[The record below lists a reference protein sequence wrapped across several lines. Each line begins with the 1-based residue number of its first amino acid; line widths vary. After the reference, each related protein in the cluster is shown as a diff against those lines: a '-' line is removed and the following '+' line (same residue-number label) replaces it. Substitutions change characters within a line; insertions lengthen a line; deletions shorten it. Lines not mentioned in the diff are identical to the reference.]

1 MLNIRSFRFS
11 ISLDSLI
18 PILWSKPDLLSCCQS
33 YLLGLLFAWVAK
45 LTALF
50 IHRFS
55 GYGQNTQIIESDVSA
70 LRNYLHV
77 PNNIVEN
84 KFNLKVAF
92 QSDSAG
98 NSTIDSID
106 HSKRVTELLNL
117 PAGIKVVNELW
128 NIAPTSLDYAG
139 RVDYLAAIE
148 KQSGWFNVWMQS
160 AIVAVAGQEPSR
172 ADSMYSGVDSSERE
186 EIATALRMSG
196 STAQGKI
203 DVARTLTQHLPGA
216 TAALAVGD
224 ISPAHANVIARESAQ
239 LIRQGVAPEVLKL
252 IEDEAIA
259 HAEFHTP
266 AQVANKVRSSI
277 ALFAPE
283 QFEAAAVEE
292 KSARKVSCYP
302 NANGMATI
310 VAFLPAADAQ
320 TIMMAIDRL
329 ANKTNGVAKERLRA
343 HQAKSGFKLRKN
355 REAEPIASE
364 NNENNENE
372 GRFNLSDF
380 SADLM
385 DPMDAHRADAMTAIA
400 SHFLSSNEEQVLNHG
415 RPISI
420 NLTIDLSTLLG
431 LAENPGQLSG
441 YGPIPAALA
450 RELAADGKWRKFIT
464 DPTTGNLLD
473 FGRESYLPPQVL
485 RDFLLARDRTCRFPG
500 CRRSGIKGEIDH
512 AIPWEKGGETSRA
525 NLGLLCKRHH
535 QLKTH
540 GGWKLESFEDG
551 SCEWTSPLGKKRFV
565 PARPMDEV
573 T

>member
-1 MLNIRSFRFS
+1 M
-11 ISLDSLI
+11 
-18 PILWSKPDLLSCCQS
+18 
-33 YLLGLLFAWVAK
+33 
-45 LTALF
+45 
-50 IHRFS
+50 
-55 GYGQNTQIIESDVSA
+55 QNESDNECSPKMRI
-70 LRNYLHV
+70 LGER
-77 PNNIVEN
+77 IVEI
-84 KFNLKVAF
+84 L
-92 QSDSAG
+92 
-98 NSTIDSID
+98 
-106 HSKRVTELLNL
+106 HL
-117 PAGIKVVNELW
+117 PAGIEMVNELW
-128 NIAPTSLDYAG
+128 KISPESLDYAG

-148 KQSGWFNVWMQS
+148 KQSGWFNVWMQN
-160 AIVAVAGQEPSR
+160 AIVSVAGGEPSR
-172 ADSMYSGVDSSERE
+172 ADSMYSGVDDSERE

-196 STAQGKI
+196 STAQGRI
-203 DVARTLTQHLPGA
+203 DVARTLTQYLPGA
-216 TAALAVGD
+216 TAALAIGD

-266 AQVANKVRSSI
+266 AQVANKVRSCI
-277 ALFAPE
+277 AMFAPE

-292 KSARKVSCYP
+292 KSTRRVSCYP

-320 TIMMAIDRL
+320 TIMLAIDRL
-329 ANKTNGVAKERLRA
+329 AYKTNGVAKEKLREF
-343 HQAKSGFKLRKN
+343 QEKSGYRMRANSNSPFSSQPDFISATNGTEVHYGADLN
-355 REAEPIASE
+355 TGAVP
-364 NNENNENE
+364 N
-372 GRFNLSDF
+372 FNLTDF

-400 SHFLSSNEEQVLNHG
+400 ALFLETNEDQVMNHG
-415 RPISI
+415 RPITV
-420 NLTIDLSTLLG
+420 NLTIDLPTLLG
-431 LAENPGQLSG
+431 LSENPGQLSG
-441 YGPIPAALA
+441 YGAIPATVA

-473 FGRESYLPPQVL
+473 FGRESYLPPQAL
-485 RDFLLARDRTCRFPG
+485 RDFLLARDKTCRFPG
-500 CRRSGIKGEIDH
+500 CRRSGVKGEIDH
-512 AIPWEKGGETSRA
+512 AVPWEEGGETSRS

-573 T
+573 A

>member
-1 MLNIRSFRFS
+1 M
-11 ISLDSLI
+11 
-18 PILWSKPDLLSCCQS
+18 
-33 YLLGLLFAWVAK
+33 
-45 LTALF
+45 
-50 IHRFS
+50 
-55 GYGQNTQIIESDVSA
+55 QNESDNECSPKMRI
-70 LRNYLHV
+70 LGER
-77 PNNIVEN
+77 IVEI
-84 KFNLKVAF
+84 L
-92 QSDSAG
+92 
-98 NSTIDSID
+98 
-106 HSKRVTELLNL
+106 HL
-117 PAGIKVVNELW
+117 PAGIEMVNELW
-128 NIAPTSLDYAG
+128 KISPESLDYAG

-148 KQSGWFNVWMQS
+148 KQSGWFNVWMQN
-160 AIVAVAGQEPSR
+160 AIVSVAGGEPSR
-172 ADSMYSGVDSSERE
+172 ADSMYSGVDDSERE

-196 STAQGKI
+196 STAQGRI
-203 DVARTLTQHLPGA
+203 DVARTLTQYLPGA
-216 TAALAVGD
+216 TAALAIGD

-266 AQVANKVRSSI
+266 AQVANKVRSCI
-277 ALFAPE
+277 AMFAPE

-292 KSARKVSCYP
+292 KSTRRVSCYP

-320 TIMMAIDRL
+320 TIMLAIDRL
-329 ANKTNGVAKERLRA
+329 AHKTNGVAKEKLREF
-343 HQAKSGFKLRKN
+343 QEKSGYRMRANSNSPFSSQPDFISATNGTEVHYGADLN
-355 REAEPIASE
+355 TGAVP
-364 NNENNENE
+364 N
-372 GRFNLSDF
+372 FNLTDF

-400 SHFLSSNEEQVLNHG
+400 ALFLETNEDQVMNHG
-415 RPISI
+415 RPITV
-420 NLTIDLSTLLG
+420 NLTIDLPTLLG
-431 LAENPGQLSG
+431 LSENPGQLSG
-441 YGPIPAALA
+441 YGAIPATVA

-473 FGRESYLPPQVL
+473 FGRESYLPPQAL
-485 RDFLLARDRTCRFPG
+485 RDFLLARDKTCRFPG
-500 CRRSGIKGEIDH
+500 CRRSGVKGEIDH
-512 AIPWEKGGETSRA
+512 AVPWEEGGETSRS

-573 T
+573 A

>member
-1 MLNIRSFRFS
+1 M
-11 ISLDSLI
+11 
-18 PILWSKPDLLSCCQS
+18 
-33 YLLGLLFAWVAK
+33 
-45 LTALF
+45 
-50 IHRFS
+50 
-55 GYGQNTQIIESDVSA
+55 QN
-70 LRNYLHV
+70 
-77 PNNIVEN
+77 
-84 KFNLKVAF
+84 
-92 QSDSAG
+92 QSDNESSPKMRILGERIAE
-98 NSTIDSID
+98 IL
-106 HSKRVTELLNL
+106 HL
-117 PAGIKVVNELW
+117 PAGIEMVNELW
-128 NIAPTSLDYAG
+128 KISPESLDYAG

-148 KQSGWFNVWMQS
+148 KQSGWFNVWMQN
-160 AIVAVAGQEPSR
+160 AIVAIAGGEPSR
-172 ADSMYSGVDSSERE
+172 ADSMYSGVDDSERE

-196 STAQGKI
+196 STAQGRI
-203 DVARTLTQHLPGA
+203 DVARTLIQYLPGA
-216 TAALAVGD
+216 TAALAIGD

-266 AQVANKVRSSI
+266 AQVANKVRSCI
-277 ALFAPE
+277 AMFAPE
-283 QFEAAAVEE
+283 QFEAAVVEE
-292 KSARKVSCYP
+292 KSTRRVSCYP

-320 TIMMAIDRL
+320 TIMLAIDRL
-329 ANKTNGVAKERLRA
+329 AYKTNGVAKEKLREF
-343 HQAKSGFKLRKN
+343 QEKSGYRMRANSSAPFPSQPDFTS
-355 REAEPIASE
+355 AENGADSNVGAVPS
-364 NNENNENE
+364 
-372 GRFNLSDF
+372 FNLTDF

-400 SHFLSSNEEQVLNHG
+400 ALFLETNEDQVMNHG
-415 RPISI
+415 RPITV
-420 NLTIDLSTLLG
+420 NLTIDLPTLLG
-431 LAENPGQLSG
+431 LSENPGQLSG
-441 YGPIPAALA
+441 YGAIPATVA

-473 FGRESYLPPQVL
+473 FGRESYLPPQAL

-512 AIPWEKGGETSRA
+512 AIPWEEGGETSPK

-573 T
+573 A

>member
-1 MLNIRSFRFS
+1 M
-11 ISLDSLI
+11 
-18 PILWSKPDLLSCCQS
+18 
-33 YLLGLLFAWVAK
+33 
-45 LTALF
+45 
-50 IHRFS
+50 
-55 GYGQNTQIIESDVSA
+55 QN
-70 LRNYLHV
+70 
-77 PNNIVEN
+77 
-84 KFNLKVAF
+84 
-92 QSDSAG
+92 QSDNVCSPKMRILGERIAE
-98 NSTIDSID
+98 IL
-106 HSKRVTELLNL
+106 HL
-117 PAGIKVVNELW
+117 PAGIEMVNELW
-128 NIAPTSLDYAG
+128 KISPESLDYAG

-148 KQSGWFNVWMQS
+148 KQSGWFNAWMQN
-160 AIVAVAGQEPSR
+160 AIVSIAGSEPSR
-172 ADSMYSGVDSSERE
+172 ADSMYSGVDDSERE

-196 STAQGKI
+196 STAQGRI
-203 DVARTLTQHLPGA
+203 DVARTLTQYLPGA

-266 AQVANKVRSSI
+266 AQVANKVRSCI
-277 ALFAPE
+277 AMFAPE

-292 KSARKVSCYP
+292 KSTRRVSCYP

-320 TIMMAIDRL
+320 TIMLAIDRL
-329 ANKTNGVAKERLRA
+329 AYKTNGVAKEKLRA
-343 HQAKSGFKLRKN
+343 FQEKSGYRMRANSNSPFPLQPDFTSATN
-355 REAEPIASE
+355 SANISGSSDLNGSALPS
-364 NNENNENE
+364 
-372 GRFNLSDF
+372 FNLTDF

-400 SHFLSSNEEQVLNHG
+400 TLFLETNEDQVMNHG
-415 RPISI
+415 RPITV
-420 NLTIDLSTLLG
+420 NLTIDLPTLLG
-431 LAENPGQLSG
+431 LSENPGQLSG
-441 YGPIPAALA
+441 YGAIPATVA

-473 FGRESYLPPQVL
+473 FGRESYLPPQAL
-485 RDFLLARDRTCRFPG
+485 RDFLLARDKTCRFPG
-500 CRRSGIKGEIDH
+500 CRRSGVKGEIDH
-512 AIPWEKGGETSRA
+512 AIPWEEGGETSPK

-573 T
+573 A

>member
-1 MLNIRSFRFS
+1 MQNQFLNETSPNARIVGER
-11 ISLDSLI
+11 IAE
-18 PILWSKPDLLSCCQS
+18 IL
-33 YLLGLLFAWVAK
+33 
-45 LTALF
+45 
-50 IHRFS
+50 H
-55 GYGQNTQIIESDVSA
+55 
-70 LRNYLHV
+70 
-77 PNNIVEN
+77 
-84 KFNLKVAF
+84 
-92 QSDSAG
+92 
-98 NSTIDSID
+98 
-106 HSKRVTELLNL
+106 L
-117 PAGIKVVNELW
+117 PAGIEMVNELW
-128 NIAPTSLDYAG
+128 EISPDSLDYAG

-148 KQSGWFNVWMQS
+148 KQSGWFNVWMQN
-160 AIVAVAGQEPSR
+160 AIVSVAGFEPSR
-172 ADSMYSGVDSSERE
+172 ADSMYSGVDDSERE

-203 DVARTLTQHLPGA
+203 DVARTLTQYLPGA
-216 TAALAVGD
+216 TAALAIGD

-266 AQVANKVRSSI
+266 AQVANKVRSCI

-283 QFEAAAVEE
+283 QFEAAVVEE
-292 KSARKVSCYP
+292 KSTRRVTCYP

-320 TIMMAIDRL
+320 TIMLAIDRL
-329 ANKTNGVAKERLRA
+329 AYKTNGVAKEKLRA
-343 HQAKSGFKLRKN
+343 FQEKSGYRMRAN
-355 REAEPIASE
+355 ANSPIPPQSDLIPDTIGADLNSGAVP
-364 NNENNENE
+364 N
-372 GRFNLSDF
+372 FNLTDF

-400 SHFLSSNEEQVLNHG
+400 SLFLETNEDQVMNHG
-415 RPISI
+415 RPITV
-420 NLTIDLSTLLG
+420 NLTIDLPTLLG
-431 LAENPGQLSG
+431 LNENPGQLSG
-441 YGPIPAALA
+441 YGAIPAAVA

-473 FGRESYLPPQVL
+473 FGRESYLPPQAL
-485 RDFLLARDRTCRFPG
+485 RDFLLARDKTCRFPG

-512 AIPWEKGGETSRA
+512 VIPWEEGGETSRR

-551 SCEWTSPLGKKRFV
+551 SCEWSSPVGKKRFV

-573 T
+573 A

>member
-1 MLNIRSFRFS
+1 M
-11 ISLDSLI
+11 
-18 PILWSKPDLLSCCQS
+18 
-33 YLLGLLFAWVAK
+33 
-45 LTALF
+45 
-50 IHRFS
+50 
-55 GYGQNTQIIESDVSA
+55 QI
-70 LRNYLHV
+70 
-77 PNNIVEN
+77 
-84 KFNLKVAF
+84 
-92 QSDSAG
+92 QSDNKTSPEARITG
-98 NSTIDSID
+98 ERIAEIL
-106 HSKRVTELLNL
+106 HL
-117 PAGIKVVNELW
+117 PAGIEMVNELW
-128 NIAPTSLDYAG
+128 KISPETLDYAG

-148 KQSGWFNVWMQS
+148 KQSGWFNVWMQN
-160 AIVAVAGQEPSR
+160 AIVSVAGYEPSR
-172 ADSMYSGVDSSERE
+172 VDSMYSGVDDSERE

-203 DVARTLTQHLPGA
+203 DVARTLTQYLPGA
-216 TAALAVGD
+216 TAALAIGD

-266 AQVANKVRSSI
+266 AQVANKVRSCI
-277 ALFAPE
+277 AMFAPE
-283 QFEAAAVEE
+283 QFEAAVVEE
-292 KSARKVSCYP
+292 KSTRRVSCYP

-320 TIMMAIDRL
+320 TIMLAIDRL
-329 ANKTNGVAKERLRA
+329 AYKTNGVAKEKLRA
-343 HQAKSGFKLRKN
+343 FQEKSGYRM
-355 REAEPIASE
+355 RATAQSASPNLNADMNIKSASSSNDE
-364 NNENNENE
+364 DVN
-372 GRFNLSDF
+372 FNLTDF

-400 SHFLSSNEEQVLNHG
+400 SLFLETNEDQVMNHG
-415 RPISI
+415 RPITV
-420 NLTIDLSTLLG
+420 NLTIDLPTLLG
-431 LAENPGQLSG
+431 LSENPGQLSG
-441 YGPIPAALA
+441 YGAIPAAVA

-473 FGRESYLPPQVL
+473 FGRESYLPPQAL
-485 RDFLLARDRTCRFPG
+485 RDFLLARDKTCRFPG

-512 AIPWEKGGETSRA
+512 AIPWEEGGETSRR

-540 GGWKLESFEDG
+540 GGWKLESFKDG

-573 T
+573 A

>member
-1 MLNIRSFRFS
+1 M
-11 ISLDSLI
+11 
-18 PILWSKPDLLSCCQS
+18 
-33 YLLGLLFAWVAK
+33 
-45 LTALF
+45 
-50 IHRFS
+50 
-55 GYGQNTQIIESDVSA
+55 QI
-70 LRNYLHV
+70 
-77 PNNIVEN
+77 
-84 KFNLKVAF
+84 
-92 QSDSAG
+92 QSDNECSSLMRITGERIAE
-98 NSTIDSID
+98 IL
-106 HSKRVTELLNL
+106 HL
-117 PAGIKVVNELW
+117 PAGIEMVNELW
-128 NIAPTSLDYAG
+128 KISPDALDYAG

-148 KQSGWFNVWMQS
+148 KQSGWFNVWMQN
-160 AIVAVAGQEPSR
+160 AIVSVAGFEPSR
-172 ADSMYSGVDSSERE
+172 ADSMYSGVDDSERE

-203 DVARTLTQHLPGA
+203 DVARTLTQYLPGA
-216 TAALAVGD
+216 TAALAIGD

-266 AQVANKVRSSI
+266 AQVANKVRSCI
-277 ALFAPE
+277 AMFAPE

-292 KSARKVSCYP
+292 KSTRRVSCYP

-320 TIMMAIDRL
+320 TIMLAIDRL
-329 ANKTNGVAKERLRA
+329 AYKTNGLAKEKLRA
-343 HQAKSGFKLRKN
+343 FQEKSGYRMRANAQATHPTTSQF
-355 REAEPIASE
+355 EPANFGSNLASNQNMDDNLNF
-364 NNENNENE
+364 NNVSLAAN
-372 GRFNLSDF
+372 FNLTDF

-400 SHFLSSNEEQVLNHG
+400 ALFLETNEDQVMNHG
-415 RPISI
+415 RPITV
-420 NLTIDLSTLLG
+420 NLTIDLPTLLG
-431 LAENPGQLSG
+431 LNENPGQLSG
-441 YGPIPAALA
+441 YGAIPAAVA

-473 FGRESYLPPQVL
+473 FGRESYLPPQAL

-500 CRRSGIKGEIDH
+500 CRRSGVKGEIDH
-512 AIPWEKGGETSRA
+512 AIPWEEGGETSRS

-551 SCEWTSPLGKKRFV
+551 SCEWTTPLGKKRFV

-573 T
+573 A